1 MRPALVLITG
11 VFLAACA
18 GKQAAQIA
26 FPTVCKAEEDHKY
39 VAVTG
44 YLTDD
49 GSVFCSNIGG
59 GRMECSF
66 SLNEKADGGAKIGAE
81 IAQGSGA
88 NSVEEFGSSY
98 KKEDLKIHDN
108 SGGLIK
114 VGDKV
119 KLTGDYNA
127 VPDGS
132 HCFLEVDKIE
142 NNK

>member
-1 MRPALVLITG
+1 MKPALIFVIG

-18 GKQAAQIA
+18 SKQAEQIA
-26 FPTVCKAEEDHKY
+26 FPTVCKAEDDHKY
-39 VAVTG
+39 YAISG
-44 YLTDD
+44 YLTDG

-59 GRMECSF
+59 GRLECSF
-66 SLNEKADGGAKIGAE
+66 SLAEKPDGGATIGAE

-98 KKEDLKIHDN
+98 KKEDLKIHDS

-114 VGDKV
+114 IGDKV

-142 NNK
+142 K